1 QSLSVTRSTLGDAP
15 APVDIIAPNGTHA
28 SAPLTQASPGIFRGQ
43 TPATTQGLYEARSGD
58 LRAFAAVGPLNPRE
72 AAALN
77 ADPNILRPLANATGG
92 GVFLTGEDGRHLPS
106 IRRVG

>member
-1 QSLSVTRSTLGDAP
+1 
-15 APVDIIAPNGTHA
+15 
-28 SAPLTQASPGIFRGQ
+28 
-43 TPATTQGLYEARSGD
+43 
-58 LRAFAAVGPLNPRE
+58 AVGPLNPRE

-106 IRRVG
+106 IRRVGRNERAFGSDWLGVRRNEAYTGRAAGAAPLGPGWAWALIGVALLFIGWRREAG